1 MFTPICKFL
10 YIIYIFSKCES
21 LNVTAY
27 CGVHHSY
34 KWDYF
39 VHSTQIK
46 LVLNLVDFQVFH
58 ISSEFIT
65 IVTPRYLLQDSS
77 AVVSQILF
85 ISLFKKNVFYFISQ
99 KYTLSQSISYFIF
112 TKIFQMN
119 VLHTLSK
126 KTVLLLSFPKK
137 ARVVQ

>member
-21 LNVTAY
+21 LNVTTY
-27 CGVHHSY
+27 CDVHPGY

-39 VHSTQIK
+39 VHIYPNK
-46 LVLNLVDFQVFH
+46 IV
-58 ISSEFIT
+58 SEFSGFPGFSYQFRVHNYGTSCKIFQQWSPKPYSS
-65 IVTPRYLLQDSS
+65 VYLKRMCF
-77 AVVSQILF
+77 ILF
-85 ISLFKKNVFYFISQ
+85 NQ

-126 KTVLLLSFPKK
+126 KSVLLLSLPKK

>member
-1 MFTPICKFL
+1 MYWYLKILYVYTYSQIL

-27 CGVHHSY
+27 CDVHHSY

-58 ISSEFIT
+58 ISSEVVT
-65 IVTPRYLLQDSS
+65 MVTPRHLLQGIS
-77 AVVSQILF
+77 AVVSQILL
-85 ISLFKKNVFYFISQ
+85 ISLFKKNVFYFIQ
-99 KYTLSQSISYFIF
+99 LEVYTITI
-112 TKIFQMN
+112 N
-119 VLHTLSK
+119 
-126 KTVLLLSFPKK
+126 LLLHFY
-137 ARVVQ
+137 

>member
-27 CGVHHSY
+27 CDVHHSY

-58 ISSEFIT
+58 ISSEVIT
-65 IVTPRYLLQDSS
+65 MITPRYFSS
-77 AVVSQILF
+77 GLPNLTHQF
-85 ISLFKKNVFYFISQ
+85 I
-99 KYTLSQSISYFIF
+99 
-112 TKIFQMN
+112 
-119 VLHTLSK
+119 
-126 KTVLLLSFPKK
+126 
-137 ARVVQ
+137 